1 MEFFFRKLKI
11 IYRICISIFGF
22 VYHCKRFIF
31 SSGITLDYSDKLI
44 RSYDSIRIAHA
55 LEKSMSFS
63 NRKVNS
69 GWFDAIKLKDLLKES
84 DPKKLDD
91 AEIISILTLKK
102 FLNFK
107 ENKANQNRLLFYDFL
122 TKFKKINKKKL
133 KAGVEVKNKN
143 FFRRGVLKNNEQF
156 FNSRYSIRDFKK
168 SKVNINLIDKAVKL
182 ASKTPSVCNRQ
193 SWHVYHSSNKKVI
206 SKVLS
211 FQSGNRGFAKLIPNL
226 VIITTDLKSFLTG
239 KEIYQQW
246 IDGGLFSMSFI
257 YAMHSIGVA
266 TCPLNWSQDPITD
279 KNIRKNIN
287 IKTNQTIIMMIAI
300 GHYKDNTTVCMSS
313 RLKNRKLWSEIKLK
327 KNI

>member
-1 MEFFFRKLKI
+1 
-11 IYRICISIFGF
+11 
-22 VYHCKRFIF
+22 
-31 SSGITLDYSDKLI
+31 
-44 RSYDSIRIAHA
+44 
-55 LEKSMSFS
+55 
-63 NRKVNS
+63 
-69 GWFDAIKLKDLLKES
+69 
-84 DPKKLDD
+84 
-91 AEIISILTLKK
+91 
-102 FLNFK
+102 
-107 ENKANQNRLLFYDFL
+107 
-122 TKFKKINKKKL
+122 
-133 KAGVEVKNKN
+133 
-143 FFRRGVLKNNEQF
+143 VLKNNEQF

-279 KNIRKNIN
+279 KNIRKSIN

-300 GHYKDNTTVCMSS
+300 GHYKDNTTVCISS
-313 RLKNRKLWSEIKLK
+313 RLKNRKSWSEIKLK

>member
-1 MEFFFRKLKI
+1 MELFFGKLKI
-11 IYRICISIFGF
+11 IYRICQSIFGF
-22 VYHCKRFIF
+22 IYHCKRFIF
-31 SSGITLDYSDKLI
+31 LSGITHDYSDKLI
-44 RSYDSIRIAHA
+44 RSYESISIAHA

-63 NRKVNS
+63 NRKANS
-69 GWFDAIKLKDLLKES
+69 GWFEAIRLKNLLKGS
-84 DPKKLDD
+84 DSNLDD
-91 AEIISILTLKK
+91 TEIISILTLKK

-107 ENKANQNRLLFYDFL
+107 ENKASLNRLLFHSFL

-133 KAGVEVKNKN
+133 KAGVEVKNKF
-143 FFRRGVLKNNEQF
+143 FFRQGMLKNNENF

-168 SKVNINLIDKAVKL
+168 NKVNINLINKAVKL

-206 SKVLS
+206 CKVLS
-211 FQSGNRGFAKLIPNL
+211 FQSGNRGFTKLIPNL
-226 VIITTDLKSFLTG
+226 AIITTDLKTFLNG

-279 KNIRKNIN
+279 KNIRKTIN
-287 IKTNQTIIMMIAI
+287 IKPNQTIIMMIAI
-300 GHYKDNTTVCMSS
+300 GHYKDNTTVCVSS
-313 RLKNRKLWSEIKLK
+313 RLQNKKLWSEIKLK